1 MLRFCTLQ
9 WRAISLLVIAA
20 LWIGI
25 FPLWSR
31 WITTSP
37 LNASITL
44 APAGHIEQPIKI
56 VIPERY
62 ALNLVFEREGVPFEK
77 LDTLLGS
84 MRPPK
89 IGEKPPPG
97 IPVPIRWSLTSL
109 ETLNVVASGEV
120 ESVGSSGWSATEVD
134 RHLGYIKTLPGE
146 YIFRAEVLR
155 SVAEL
160 SEIRTRIAIRLHPKS
175 SSTWQMGLVWWGMIG
190 TYLIAWPAAAYA
202 SFLLLVAGLK
212 LQSTRT
218 LRDEAAQRRVS

>member
-1 MLRFCTLQ
+1 MLRFCPQQ

-20 LWIGI
+20 LWIGL

-31 WITTSP
+31 WITTAP
-37 LNASITL
+37 LNAPINL
-44 APAGHIEQPIKI
+44 APAGHIEQPIRI

-62 ALNLVFEREGVPFEK
+62 VLNLVFERDGVPFEK
-77 LDTLLGS
+77 LDTLLGG
-84 MRPPK
+84 MRLPK
-89 IGEKPPPG
+89 IGEKLPPG
-97 IPVPIRWSLTSL
+97 IPVSIRWSLTTL
-109 ETLNVVASGEV
+109 EIPNVVASGEV
-120 ESVGSSGWSATEVD
+120 ESNGSSGWSAAEVD
-134 RHLGYIKTLPGE
+134 RHLGYIKAPPGE

-160 SEIRTRIAIRLHPKS
+160 SEIRTRIAIQLQPKS

-212 LQSTRT
+212 LQSART
-218 LRDEAAQRRVS
+218 LRDEAA